1 MSHSW
6 PDLWLRLTLAAEPP
20 SGAGLPSLRRPLSP
34 AEATIAESDSDILL
48 SRFRPEQRVRLAA
61 DLRREDDLLREYI
74 DVGKLDFW
82 FQELLASVESQGSST
97 LIAAPSNPE
106 SNIHQ
111 TSSVDTKARL
121 TWV

>member
-1 MSHSW
+1 M
-6 PDLWLRLTLAAEPP
+6 
-20 SGAGLPSLRRPLSP
+20 G
-34 AEATIAESDSDILL
+34 ESDSDILL

-82 FQELLASVESQGSST
+82 FQDLLASVESKAAST

-111 TSSVDTKARL
+111 TSVDTKARL